1 MVTPHTT
8 RPSLEERRDLALRD
22 LVDLD
27 EQEAAGEIPAARA
40 RELRQRYETDA
51 AGALEQLDRLDRL
64 DADPEAGPASAGE
77 AHREA
82 RARPT
87 PATGGSVVRGRR
99 RRLVGITV
107 VGAVAAAVALSVR
120 GDLTSRPMGGFVTGN
135 EVTGGRD
142 LSDVTNA
149 EMEEVVAANPD
160 IVPMRLRL
168 AHRYLEDG
176 DYDRAVEHYLAV
188 LDREPAPEAMA
199 HLGWLVF
206 LDGEV
211 EVAADLLVA
220 SLDRDPADAE
230 TLWFLANVRLYGQ
243 QDAAAATPL
252 LRELLARADLGTLR
266 AEVEQAL
273 ADANELLDGQGRDT
287 GGDAGGG

>member
-1 MVTPHTT
+1 MVTRDTT
-8 RPSLEERRDLALRD
+8 RASLEERRDLALRD

-40 RELRQRYETDA
+40 RQLRQRYEADA
-51 AGALEQLDRLDRL
+51 ARAFDRLDEL
-64 DADPEAGPASAGE
+64 DRVDRDPEAGSDPAG
-77 AHREA
+77 RA
-82 RARPT
+82 RAETESRPT
-87 PATGGSVVRGRR
+87 PAAGGSVVGGRR
-99 RRLVGITV
+99 RIAGVAL
-107 VGAVAAAVALSVR
+107 VGAVAAAVVLSVR
-120 GDLTSRPMGGFVTGN
+120 GDLMPRPAGGFVTGN

-142 LSDVTNA
+142 LSEVTNA

-160 IVPMRLRL
+160 VVPMRLRL

-176 DYDRAVEHYLAV
+176 EYDRAVEHYLAV

-220 SLDRDPADAE
+220 SLERDPDDPE

-243 QDAAAATPL
+243 QDAAAAKPL
-252 LRELLARADLGTLR
+252 LQELLSRGGLGTGRAD
-266 AEVEQAL
+266 VEQAL

-287 GGDAGGG
+287 GGDADGS